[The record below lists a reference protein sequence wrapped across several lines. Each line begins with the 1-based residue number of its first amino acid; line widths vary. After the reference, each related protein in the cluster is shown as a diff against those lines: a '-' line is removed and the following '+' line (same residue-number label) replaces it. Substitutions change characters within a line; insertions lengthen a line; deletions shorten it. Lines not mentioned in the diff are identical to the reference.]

1 MKRLIRSV
9 RGRFNAGTAQ
19 REMDQA
25 AATPTPNHGDPPYPT
40 AVSTP
45 SSVRHDAPFQYTP
58 LTSASSFRIL
68 YLKQAPGDLDL
79 EHDERP
85 LRGSLVEASVEDPP
99 PYFALSYT
107 WGDPAPCEA
116 VELDGRRLG
125 ITANCASALHCMLR
139 GETQIYIWVDS
150 ICINQAETP
159 DALQE
164 RSGQV
169 AMMDQIYQ
177 NAVRVNVHLGAGD
190 AASDVACE
198 ALKSLS
204 RYCLGAVTPGPEQEV
219 FRRKYENLADDVL
232 AITPD
237 FPGGK
242 LYGVFRLPWF
252 RRTWVVQE
260 VVLGRIVVFYCGKHL
275 MPLKTVTIGADFKR
289 LPYTKYDSNVLST
302 HWRTYLNY
310 HESIQEFVR
319 RKERGEPLHN
329 LDLTLS
335 GVLLAPALFLD
346 ATRPEDKIYGLY
358 GVCKRLGFE
367 LPAPDYSKPLA
378 AVYTEATRAILSYEA
393 GLDILSGVCESSG
406 WERGIPSWVPN
417 FSGCIRW
424 WSPSSP
430 PHLIVYDSSRKSPR
444 ISGQTRCQYDF
455 TLQGQALCVR
465 GRRVDV
471 LCAAGQPWKLD
482 TSKTKLGDWAGQTAE
497 DISSLLGCV
506 GSWYDVVQ
514 GRGDRPQGS
523 FAMQLLA
530 QVLAQNCSQPLSA
543 ERLEALTRY
552 LSPLVSFSRS
562 GGDPRHMALAHPQ
575 DSPLDYGRIGD
586 YVISKGV
593 YNVVESLVGN
603 NCWKTVFRTVTGY
616 LGVGTHTA
624 QDGDIVAVFHG
635 FAMAA
640 VLRPWGDWFRYV
652 GPAYVD
658 GIMNGEFWDAGSAA
672 DDETFVLV

>member
-9 RGRFNAGTAQ
+9 RHRINAGTALQ
-19 REMDQA
+19 ETDQA
-25 AATPTPNHGDPPYPT
+25 AATLTPSHGDPPYPA
-40 AVSTP
+40 AVSSP
-45 SSVRHDAPFQYTP
+45 SSVRHDAPFRYTP
-58 LTSASSFRIL
+58 LTSALSFRIL
-68 YLKQAPGDLDL
+68 HLRQAPGDSDM

-85 LRGSLVEASVEDPP
+85 LRGSLVEASLEAPP
-99 PYFALSYT
+99 EYFALSYT

-125 ITANCASALHCMLR
+125 ITANCASALRCMMR
-139 GETQIYIWVDS
+139 GATQMYIWVDS

-159 DALQE
+159 EALQE

-169 AMMDQIYQ
+169 AMMDQIYR
-177 NAVRVNVHLGAGD
+177 NAVQVNVHLGAGD

-204 RYCLGAVTPGPEQEV
+204 QYCLGAVTPGPEQEA
-219 FRRKYENLADDVL
+219 FRRKYENLADDIL

-260 VVLGRIVVFYCGKHL
+260 VVLGRVVVLYCGKHL

-289 LPYTKYDSNVLST
+289 LPYTKYGSNVLST
-302 HWRTYLNY
+302 HWQTYLNY
-310 HESIQEFVR
+310 HEGIQEFVR
-319 RKERGEPLHN
+319 RKERGESLCN
-329 LDLTLS
+329 LDFTLS
-335 GVLLAPALFLD
+335 TVLLGPALSLD

-378 AVYTEATRAILSYEA
+378 VVYTEATRAILSYEA

-406 WERGIPSWVPN
+406 WECGIPSWVPN
-417 FSGCIRW
+417 FSGCIRR
-424 WSPSSP
+424 WSPSNP
-430 PHLIVYDSSRKSPR
+430 PHLIVYDSSRKNPK
-444 ISGQTRCQYDF
+444 ISGHTHCQYDF
-455 TLQGQALCVR
+455 MLQGQALGVR
-465 GRRVDV
+465 GRRLDV

-482 TSKTKLGDWAGQTAE
+482 VSKTRLGDSAEQTAE
-497 DISSLLGCV
+497 DILSLLDCI
-506 GSWYDVVQ
+506 GSWFDVVQ
-514 GRGDRPQGS
+514 GDRPQGRL
-523 FAMQLLA
+523 AVQLLA
-530 QVLAQNCSQPLSA
+530 QVLIQNSSQPLSA
-543 ERLEALTRY
+543 ERLEAFARY
-552 LSPLVSFSRS
+552 LSPLVSCSRS
-562 GGDPRHMALAHPQ
+562 GGDPHHMALADPQ
-575 DSPLDYGRIGD
+575 ESPLDYYLVGP

-593 YNVVESLVGN
+593 YNVVESLLAN
-603 NCWKTVFRTVTGY
+603 NSWKTVFRTVAGY
-616 LGVGTHTA
+616 LGVGTHSV
-624 QDGDIVAVFHG
+624 QDGDIIAVFYG
-635 FAMAA
+635 FPMAA
-640 VLRPWGDWFRYV
+640 VLRPWDDWFRYV

-658 GIMNGEFWDAGSAA
+658 GIMNGEFWDASSAE